1 MVYPAAGGRPSGG
14 NAGVYA
20 KGLNKCREYLYR
32 LPVNPK
38 PGQKLSRA
46 QYLDYAE
53 RVQKARREGQPRTM
67 VFHRCL
73 RAERASAQSVAGQSI
88 DPRLVAFPLQEAAA
102 FGRARTRDTM
112 E

>member
-1 MVYPAAGGRPSGG
+1 MDYPAAGGRPSGG

-32 LPVNPK
+32 LSVNPE

-53 RVQKARREGQPRTM
+53 RVEK
-67 VFHRCL
+67 
-73 RAERASAQSVAGQSI
+73 SSVVKVSRGPWCSI
-88 DPRLVAFPLQEAAA
+88 AA
-102 FGRARTRDTM
+102 
-112 E
+112 